1 MFYRCLQKRLS
12 AQKLSREKKPKR
24 YAGRSSVL
32 IIPTAPSRHL
42 HLNKQHCSL
51 SGFLLQCS
59 VVRMEAL
66 LRVAVQTRVPST
78 WTPPSSMHG
87 PQGHCRRECR
97 GLSCRFY
104 REAGKWF
111 YHSILLFLFSQAG
124 FTECCSRLSIC
135 LFNPFSALP
144 YCALCPGR
152 LAPRKAKH
160 SGTLASSWVHRMRGT
175 SRRV

>member
-1 MFYRCLQKRLS
+1 MFYRCLQKRVS
-12 AQKLSREKKPKR
+12 AQKLSRETKPKR
-24 YAGRSSVL
+24 YARRSSVL

-51 SGFLLQCS
+51 SGFLLQRS

-66 LRVAVQTRVPST
+66 LWVAVQTRVPST

-104 REAGKWF
+104 GEAGKWF
-111 YHSILLFLFSQAG
+111 VSLHPPVFVLSGRLHRVLFSTIYLPFQSILCPPLLCSVSWEAG
-124 FTECCSRLSIC
+124 
-135 LFNPFSALP
+135 P
-144 YCALCPGR
+144 
-152 LAPRKAKH
+152 
-160 SGTLASSWVHRMRGT
+160 
-175 SRRV
+175 